1 MSIKDI
7 SYKGFRYHGKLITSV
22 ITGRDATRAQ
32 IPPGLVQI
40 NLEGDCGTANA
51 SGGVHRS
58 VGSIPVLNNPAPV
71 TLQNPP
77 KGVFLWLP
85 YTNPPDIKKRPV
97 GRCGGSQ
104 RGG

>member
-51 SGGVHRS
+51 SGVT
-58 VGSIPVLNNPAPV
+58 ITDTEWLAIKNPAGFAA
-71 TLQNPP
+71 TWDRIATQIDKL
-77 KGVFLWLP
+77 
-85 YTNPPDIKKRPV
+85 
-97 GRCGGSQ
+97 
-104 RGG
+104 